1 MAIKQNPRV
10 AQGAR
15 AAVSLAVGLFLT
27 FSQSHGAEI
36 GLLALGIFG
45 LGFALLNGLAS
56 VLFQK
61 GLAAIENVPLTMV
74 ALLIGIF
81 ALMAPNTIS
90 GAIDVSATA
99 AASDA
104 LAFKFLVTGWA
115 IIAGAFE
122 LYQARRAGFKSA
134 NGRDLLINASFGL
147 LLAVLFL
154 LAPLDIVS
162 QVGFVGAYLLMSGVH
177 IGISAASPAVTT
189 GASPAAKASSGKST
203 KA

>member
-104 LAFKFLVTGWA
+104 LAFNVTSRSSVGLH
-115 IIAGAFE
+115 FTV
-122 LYQARRAGFKSA
+122 ARPSSSCPRGTS
-134 NGRDLLINASFGL
+134 R
-147 LLAVLFL
+147 
-154 LAPLDIVS
+154 
-162 QVGFVGAYLLMSGVH
+162 
-177 IGISAASPAVTT
+177 SPAGIGCRVTAFPIAT
-189 GASPAAKASSGKST
+189 SRVV
-203 KA
+203 

>member
-1 MAIKQNPRV
+1 MAIKQTPRV
-10 AQGAR
+10 AQAAR
-15 AAVSLAVGLFLT
+15 AFVSLAVGMFLT
-27 FSQSHGAEI
+27 FSQSHSAEV

-45 LGFALLNGLAS
+45 LGFAVLNGFAS
-56 VLFQK
+56 VIFQK

-81 ALMAPNTIS
+81 ALLAPNTVS
-90 GAIDVSATA
+90 GALDAEVVT
-99 AASDA
+99 SDA

-122 LYQARRAGFKSA
+122 LYQARRAGFKSPS
-134 NGRDLLINASFGL
+134 GRDLLINASFGL

-162 QVGFVGAYLLMSGVH
+162 QVGFFGAYLLMSGVH
-177 IGISAASPAVTT
+177 IGISAASPQQ
-189 GASPAAKASSGKST
+189 AKRN
-203 KA
+203 

>member
-1 MAIKQNPRV
+1 MAIKQNPRI
-10 AQGAR
+10 AQAAR
-15 AAVSLAVGLFLT
+15 AAISLVVGLFLT

-45 LGFALLNGLAS
+45 LGFAVLNGFAS
-56 VLFQK
+56 VIFQK
-61 GLAAIENVPLTMV
+61 GLSAIENVPLTMV

-90 GAIDVSATA
+90 GAAENAATA

-134 NGRDLLINASFGL
+134 NGRDLLINASMGL
-147 LLAVLFL
+147 LLAILFL

-162 QVGFVGAYLLMSGVH
+162 QVGFFGAYLLMSGVH
-177 IGISAASPAVTT
+177 GGIAATSPAAS
-189 GASPAAKASSGKST
+189 SPAAKATNAKSS